1 MSDLKEIFFDGVES
15 IHILNGTVR
24 MDMFTLQP
32 PKESNGN
39 PVPVVKERVIVSLQ
53 TFLNMHT
60 SMKKL
65 VDKLIEDGLVTS
77 QEKRDNNWEKAN

>member
-39 PVPVVKERVIVSLQ
+39 PVPEVKERVIVSLQ